1 MTQISMRLQDQ
12 APWTR
17 LHTSLTTEAVLIAA
31 ILTMELRRRKGRR
44 NPPQEAHHCTIRQIT
59 PSSYMNVSNSSL
71 HESSLY
77 VDVLTKTKS
86 AFGLLDPSLVC
97 DERSYKR

>member
-1 MTQISMRLQDQ
+1 
-12 APWTR
+12 
-17 LHTSLTTEAVLIAA
+17 
-31 ILTMELRRRKGRR
+31 
-44 NPPQEAHHCTIRQIT
+44 
-59 PSSYMNVSNSSL
+59 MNVSINSL
-71 HESSLY
+71 HEHSLY